1 MWNVSALSVPQTLT
15 CKMTGE
21 LAILLTFMVIG
32 IPSTHSLAEAAALVI
47 EPELPTSCRLLK
59 CSAGY
64 HSVCQSN
71 GQPRCKQCSDGFYSS
86 HASRKKACRR
96 CSHCEDNEF
105 EVHPCSP
112 TSDVVC
118 QKCRECSSRF
128 EFVLKS
134 CTRTSDTI
142 CGNCSSVLGLGCVK
156 EQHPQDFSSQHKD
169 KPGWVKHH
177 AWTKRKFHVEEIPI
191 EIRVQPTLQSSTII
205 LHSSIAMGKISTAFV
220 SYHDHIETSTRSILE
235 TRKAADTLTRTKSPT
250 RTLAPAS
257 YSSIRKNETAVYSDS
272 GKAMRNRRWHAQN
285 ETRNMTD
292 VLSLPKNISHE
303 PRDPPTVAAGV
314 TFSPHFDRDKTTT
327 SYEFSPS
334 TASNTVGKAPFDMET
349 SGPPLKTVR
358 IRIAIFVIS
367 GIAIVLI
374 VSLFLAKKIKRRRFA
389 HRGFHGH
396 LFSQAER
403 GTWRPRCP
411 QSRNC
416 CIEVQGIRALNSFD
430 SDDSPPSSTQVT
442 VTSYLSEEVKPVYH
456 IFPEDQRIRSEPLF
470 VTSAHDIFDN
480 NGGKLTHP
488 DSDICINIEPGTFPD
503 GRQQPIFF
511 HVIYDDTHV
520 IRDIPETNKR
530 TLISP
535 VIKCGP
541 EDINPHKAVEI
552 VLPHCLYMDEVKKG
566 SIEVYRCGQY
576 TSEGQQKWEIIPSSS
591 ERSCHSK
598 AWFSIKKDRIVI
610 KTKFFSIWSVF
621 VCGAGGS
628 KRKRITA
635 FASKPNPASN
645 LISLRCYIYSDN
657 EDSKRKVER
666 LEKERFPGTK
676 PVAAEKP
683 FKLFSDDQDINV
695 WLDEDALT
703 AKGWMLDEI
712 PASQIYSYEMAYR
725 NGFRSKYACEFPVK
739 PISDCLTGVKD
750 FSCGLH
756 FQQIGRTKDFIYV
769 NPGIPLLPLQA
780 TLDVNGSNSY
790 EAQSQNL
797 SSQASNSVV
806 ASEFEIPEDLRKRC
820 DEPVTQEDCV
830 CICYHIVNWK
840 MFLQHLKVSEV
851 FVKNLDEDHRCLE
864 EKCYRGLLKW
874 TRSAGAQGA
883 TMRNLCIALIAA
895 GCTEAIEKLSSRD
908 SYSPGFVVPEEL
920 RMRLHRDDPVTRQD
934 CIRLCDHIV
943 NDWKMILRHLGVEEA
958 VLENVD
964 ANHLRANEKS
974 YQGLLEWTRLAGT
987 QGATLRKLC
996 NALRAVNCTEAIEK
1010 LSSRDDGVRLPTH
1023 AIPETV

>member
-1 MWNVSALSVPQTLT
+1 MWNVSALCMPQTLT

-21 LAILLTFMVIG
+21 VAILLTFMVIG
-32 IPSTHSLAEAAALVI
+32 LHSAQSLAEAAALVI

-156 EQHPQDFSSQHKD
+156 EQHPQDFSSQHKGR
-169 KPGWVKHH
+169 PGWVKHH
-177 AWTKRKFHVEEIPI
+177 AWAKRKFHVEEIAT

-205 LHSSIAMGKISTAFV
+205 LYSSIAMGKISTAFV

-235 TRKAADTLTRTKSPT
+235 TRKAADTLTQTKSPT

-285 ETRNMTD
+285 ETRNMTE

-303 PRDPPTVAAGV
+303 PREPPTVKAGV

-334 TASNTVGKAPFDMET
+334 TASNTVGKAPSDMET
-349 SGPPLKTVR
+349 SGPPLKTDQ

-374 VSLFLAKKIKRRRFA
+374 VSLLLAKKIKRRTFA
-389 HRGFHGH
+389 HPGFHGH
-396 LFSQAER
+396 ILSKAER
-403 GTWRPRCP
+403 RTWRPRCP

-416 CIEVQGIRALNSFD
+416 CVSASVSSITARNENQIEVQGIRALNSFD

-610 KTKFFSIWSVF
+610 KTKIFSIWSVF

-676 PVAAEKP
+676 PAAAEKP

-695 WLDEDALT
+695 WLDENALT

-756 FQQIGRTKDFIYV
+756 FQQIGRTKDLIYV
-769 NPGIPLLPLQA
+769 NPGIPLLPLQT

-790 EAQSQNL
+790 EAQSENL
-797 SSQASNSVV
+797 SSQASNPGISSGINGLP
-806 ASEFEIPEDLRKRC
+806 AI
-820 DEPVTQEDCV
+820 
-830 CICYHIVNWK
+830 
-840 MFLQHLKVSEV
+840 HL
-851 FVKNLDEDHRCLE
+851 
-864 EKCYRGLLKW
+864 
-874 TRSAGAQGA
+874 
-883 TMRNLCIALIAA
+883 
-895 GCTEAIEKLSSRD
+895 LSSD
-908 SYSPGFVVPEEL
+908 LTIS
-920 RMRLHRDDPVTRQD
+920 
-934 CIRLCDHIV
+934 
-943 NDWKMILRHLGVEEA
+943 
-958 VLENVD
+958 
-964 ANHLRANEKS
+964 
-974 YQGLLEWTRLAGT
+974 
-987 QGATLRKLC
+987 
-996 NALRAVNCTEAIEK
+996 
-1010 LSSRDDGVRLPTH
+1010 
-1023 AIPETV
+1023 